1 MTTLRIPAN
10 GWAPRGYQLAAWGYL
25 EGGGTHAELVWHR
38 RSGKDELALH
48 YTAVSMFTRRVGNY
62 WHMLPKANQARKALW
77 EAVNPHT
84 AKRRIDEAFPKE
96 LRAGVN
102 DHEMLIRMRNGS
114 TWQVVGSDN
123 FDSLVG
129 SPPVGLTFSEWALCD
144 PSSWAYMRPI
154 IAENGGWAIF
164 NTTPRGR
171 NHAYRTLRATIEEMR
186 AGRDAFAQVLPATD
200 TGVFGRDR
208 LEAEK
213 RQLIAE
219 YGREYGVGIFEQEYL
234 CSFDAANLGAI
245 LARYVGE
252 AEREGRV
259 RDDLELDPD
268 GAPIEVSS
276 DIGFR
281 DTASWWYWQPRA
293 DGFALIYHDS
303 DSGLDAEDWIDRIAK
318 NVKTLGGKLGRI
330 WLPVDAKA
338 KTFATRHSPMEQFL
352 EAFGPQVVAVVP
364 ASKKLDQI
372 NAARS
377 IMRFCHFNRTGCAEG
392 LDGLSAWSFE
402 YDDETKDFSKDPVH
416 DWASHHGD
424 AFAYGALVLKERA
437 PEVVDA
443 PKELRGIVMAYPG
456 IGMKTGESLDDMWR
470 EHDRAQRR
478 QARI

>member
-1 MTTLRIPAN
+1 MSTVRLPN
-10 GWAPRGYQLAAWGYL
+10 NWAPRAYQLPAWSYM
-25 EGGGTHAELVWHR
+25 ERGGTHLELVWHR
-38 RSGKDELALH
+38 RAGKDELALH
-48 YTAVSMFTRRVGNY
+48 YTSVSMWARKVGNY

-84 AKRRIDEAFPKE
+84 AKRRIDEAFPVE
-96 LRAGVN
+96 LRASVN
-102 DHEMLIRMRNGS
+102 DHEMLIRMKNGS

-154 IAENGGWAIF
+154 LAENQGWAIF

-171 NHAYRTLRATIEEMR
+171 NHAYRTLEASRREMM
-186 AGRDAFAQVLPATD
+186 AGRDAFAQVLTAPE
-200 TGVFGRDR
+200 TGVFSEER
-208 LEAEK
+208 LESEK

-219 YGREYGVGIFEQEYL
+219 YGREYGLSIFEQEYL

-259 RDDLELDPD
+259 SDEVEYDPD
-268 GAPIEVSS
+268 GSQIEVSS

-281 DTASWWYWQPRA
+281 DTASWWFWQPRV
-293 DGFALIYHDS
+293 DGFALVSHDS
-303 DSGLDAEDWIDRIAK
+303 DSGLDASDWIERIAQK
-318 NVKTLGGKLGRI
+318 VSALGAKLGRI

-352 EAFGPQVVAVVP
+352 EAYGAGVVAVVP
-364 ASKKLDQI
+364 ATKKLDQI

-377 IMRFCHFNRTGCAEG
+377 IMQHCRFAKTACAEG

-402 YDDETKDFSKDPVH
+402 YDEETKDFSKEPLH

-424 AFAYGALVLKERA
+424 AFAYGALVMRERA
-437 PEVVDA
+437 PEKKTT
-443 PKELRGIVMAYPG
+443 PKILKGIIMNYPG
-456 IGMKTGESLDDMWR
+456 IGMRTGQSLEDMWA
-470 EHDRAQRR
+470 EKKSRR
-478 QARI
+478 VERI